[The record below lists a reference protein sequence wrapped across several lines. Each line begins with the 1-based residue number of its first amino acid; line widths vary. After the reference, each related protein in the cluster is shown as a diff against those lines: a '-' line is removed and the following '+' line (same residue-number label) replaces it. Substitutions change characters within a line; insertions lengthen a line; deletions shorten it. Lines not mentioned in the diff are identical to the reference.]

1 VAVPKK
7 ALDRIVVGLKR
18 YTTVLRDA
26 KTRDISE
33 SDTVVIVGD
42 MLRDVLG
49 YDKYTEVTTEFA
61 IRGSYVDLAVK
72 VGNDVRFLIE
82 VKAIGVALKDSHV
95 KQAVDYGANQGI
107 EWILLTNGWNWQIYK
122 IEFGQP
128 IDKAKVFDIDLFQLT
143 GRSDQVVDCFG
154 NLSRE
159 GFTASSMAA
168 VFQQQRATSKFSLA
182 AILQSDNVITAARRE
197 LRRLFPGLK
206 IDDDQVRTTII
217 DRVLKRELVESDEAK
232 QAAAMIKKAAKAADR
247 AKAKEAV
254 EKDDQVSP
262 APAEPATAAATAIQ
276 A

>member
-1 VAVPKK
+1 VGVPKK

-72 VGNDVRFLIE
+72 VGNEVRFLIE

-107 EWILLTNGWNWQIYK
+107 EWVLLTNGWNWQIYK

-182 AILQSDNVITAARRE
+182 VILQSDNVITAARRE

-206 IDDDQVRTTII
+206 IDDDQVRSTIV

-232 QAAAMIKKAAKAADR
+232 QTAAMIKKAAKAADR

-254 EKDDQVSP
+254 EKDDQVLP
-262 APAEPATAAATAIQ
+262 APAEAATAIQ